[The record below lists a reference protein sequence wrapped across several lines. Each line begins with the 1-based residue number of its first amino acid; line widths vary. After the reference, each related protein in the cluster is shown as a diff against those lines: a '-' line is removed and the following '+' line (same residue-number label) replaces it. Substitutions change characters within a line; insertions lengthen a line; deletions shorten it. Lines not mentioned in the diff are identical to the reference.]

1 VSIVDVTDHSCRS
14 PDNMVFVIGC
24 SETAPV
30 NIDAADVIDLQ
41 KQLNFT

>member
-1 VSIVDVTDHSCRS
+1 
-14 PDNMVFVIGC
+14 MVFVIGC

-30 NIDAADVIDLQ
+30 NIDAADVIDLH